1 MRVVSAE
8 QRDEPTAGLPR
19 DGAAAGAGVHP
30 VLRALDAAARHR
42 PPAPPLPRG
51 GQHRHLR
58 RAPQATPR
66 SQPRAEAAAGLYFNY
81 TAALP
86 STHVT
91 YRYKY
96 FEILRNR
103 V

>member
-51 GQHRHLR
+51 RQHRHLR

-66 SQPRAEAAAGLYFNY
+66 SQPRAEAAAGLYFDY
-81 TAALP
+81 TAVLA
-86 STHVT
+86 
-91 YRYKY
+91 YIDAN
-96 FEILRNR
+96 ILRNR
-103 V
+103 VRILLND

>member
-8 QRDEPTAGLPR
+8 QRDEPAAGLPC

-51 GQHRHLR
+51 RQHRHLR

-66 SQPRAEAAAGLYFNY
+66 SQPRAAGLYFNY
-81 TAALP
+81 TAVLP
-86 STHVT
+86 CIDAN
-91 YRYKY
+91 
-96 FEILRNR
+96 ILRNR
-103 V
+103 VRILLND